1 MEQTEREILLDI
13 QQRITAMEKREARR
27 RRWRIFRGVLTA
39 VLLVLLAMAAYRGYN
54 VVLAEYNDLAAQ
66 LEEVQK
72 AVDEL
77 DVDAL
82 VKTVNDLSSM
92 DTKGLKNALSYFAA
106 MNVEELETTL
116 NSLRDAVGNVAQLDM
131 TALNEGIEN
140 VNNTLEP
147 IMKFFG
153 IKKA

>member
-13 QQRITAMEKREARR
+13 QQRITAMEKRETKR